1 MEFISNKINTMKK
14 IGVITIHSDYNYG
27 AFLQAYA
34 LIYILRKNG
43 YFAEI
48 IDYRKIPNHPRN
60 DSFPLNIII
69 KLLNHK
75 REQRYNTFI
84 KPMVGVHTYRTLNE
98 IMNNFKENYDIL
110 ISGSD
115 QIWNPRC
122 GGLVNKLNPAY
133 FLAFVSNKRCKK
145 ISYASSI
152 GSYQF
157 NKDEQNQIKR
167 WLSEYTAI
175 STREQ
180 SGKEQLSTFI
190 NKEIQVTLDPTLL
203 LTKDEWLEQAKP
215 YKIKAKYVLVYYMVE
230 IDEVLE
236 YARKIAD
243 LNQWKVALIT
253 NHIKRHPLVDINI
266 RNCGPAEFITLFY
279 NAEYIVTNS
288 FHGTAFSVNFNKN
301 FISIFKKDSPQRAQS
316 FLNSI
321 GLSHRLIKN
330 IQQIDSLEKYIDY
343 KDANI
348 KLQEL
353 RNNSFQFLKNAIN
366 Q

>member
-1 MEFISNKINTMKK
+1 
-14 IGVITIHSDYNYG
+14 
-27 AFLQAYA
+27 
-34 LIYILRKNG
+34 
-43 YFAEI
+43 
-48 IDYRKIPNHPRN
+48 
-60 DSFPLNIII
+60 
-69 KLLNHK
+69 
-75 REQRYNTFI
+75 
-84 KPMVGVHTYRTLNE
+84 MVGVHTYRTLNE

-203 LTKDEWLEQAKP
+203 LTK
-215 YKIKAKYVLVYYMVE
+215 MNG
-230 IDEVLE
+230 
-236 YARKIAD
+236 
-243 LNQWKVALIT
+243 LNK
-253 NHIKRHPLVDINI
+253 
-266 RNCGPAEFITLFY
+266 
-279 NAEYIVTNS
+279 
-288 FHGTAFSVNFNKN
+288 
-301 FISIFKKDSPQRAQS
+301 
-316 FLNSI
+316 LN
-321 GLSHRLIKN
+321 LIK
-330 IQQIDSLEKYIDY
+330 
-343 KDANI
+343 
-348 KLQEL
+348 
-353 RNNSFQFLKNAIN
+353 
-366 Q
+366 

>member
-1 MEFISNKINTMKK
+1 MEFISNKINIMKK

-60 DSFPLNIII
+60 DSFPFNLII

-133 FLAFVSNKRCKK
+133 FLAFVSNKSC
-145 ISYASSI
+145 
-152 GSYQF
+152 
-157 NKDEQNQIKR
+157 
-167 WLSEYTAI
+167 
-175 STREQ
+175 
-180 SGKEQLSTFI
+180 
-190 NKEIQVTLDPTLL
+190 
-203 LTKDEWLEQAKP
+203 
-215 YKIKAKYVLVYYMVE
+215 M
-230 IDEVLE
+230 
-236 YARKIAD
+236 
-243 LNQWKVALIT
+243 
-253 NHIKRHPLVDINI
+253 
-266 RNCGPAEFITLFY
+266 
-279 NAEYIVTNS
+279 
-288 FHGTAFSVNFNKN
+288 
-301 FISIFKKDSPQRAQS
+301 
-316 FLNSI
+316 
-321 GLSHRLIKN
+321 
-330 IQQIDSLEKYIDY
+330 
-343 KDANI
+343 
-348 KLQEL
+348 
-353 RNNSFQFLKNAIN
+353 
-366 Q
+366 